1 LQDITNQSG
10 HPVNQRKVLFWQ
22 KRAVKLSWF
31 VSAIRTWQ
39 LKKINR
45 DVEKTLERVIRAGQ
59 QKTSSAPVTGHVKL
73 GEDDMR
79 VEDVLAKLEK
89 HEAECNLR
97 YQNIEEKL
105 ADQKSTLKS
114 LDIKIWGLAILIL
127 VAPVVHKFW
136 GV

>member
-1 LQDITNQSG
+1 LQDITSQSER
-10 HPVNQRKVLFWQ
+10 PASQRKVLFWQ
-22 KRAVKLSWF
+22 KRAAKLSWF

-39 LKKINR
+39 LKRINR
-45 DVEKTLERVIRAGQ
+45 DVERTLERVIRAAPP
-59 QKTSSAPVTGHVKL
+59 KTSSAPVTGHAKL
-73 GEDDMR
+73 GEEEMR

-97 YQNIEEKL
+97 YQRIEEKL
-105 ADQKSTLKS
+105 TEQKSALDR

-127 VAPVVHKFW
+127 VAPLVHKFW